1 MIWMFRIAM
10 KAPIM
15 LARTAIQ
22 EVRLAPVG
30 RRRSGWHGTR
40 RGEVHLG
47 VAVDM
52 ACLLREFGLGSAVA
66 VRG

>member
-1 MIWMFRIAM
+1 MFRIAM

-15 LARTAIQ
+15 LAKTAIQ
-22 EVRLAPVG
+22 EVRLAL
-30 RRRSGWHGTR
+30 SGGAVEAGMERTEARFTWA
-40 RGEVHLG
+40 